1 MQYPAKPSLWEKY
14 IDENSR
20 TIPIVRDKGY
30 SVWSIIG
37 NMKLYR
43 GDREEVLKG
52 YMGTL
57 TEEEL
62 DAAIAYYWAYPEG
75 IDRKLWEIAN

>member
-1 MQYPAKPSLWEKY
+1 MQPPANPDLWRKY
-14 IDENSR
+14 INEDSR
-20 TIPIVRDKGY
+20 TVPTIRDKGY

-37 NMKLYR
+37 YMKLYR
-43 GDREEVLKG
+43 GNREEVLMG

-57 TEEEL
+57 TENEL
-62 DAAIAYYWAYPEG
+62 EAAIAYYWAYPEG